1 MYLMTG
7 LKLLAPWLADVLVVL
22 GVFVMTV
29 GVYSIVNMPDTYTR
43 LHAASKI
50 VFLRVISLLTASLA
64 TGDPEFIYRVTLI
77 GVFLI
82 TPVSAHL
89 IARAVFQ
96 TGEKMENPGG
106 RRRVRTRA
114 QQRRRVPSVR
124 KALPRAWM
132 PSGFLSDRGGIGLAC
147 VGPVNTL

>member
-1 MYLMTG
+1 MTG

-29 GVYSIVNMPDTYTR
+29 GVYGIVKMPDTYTR
-43 LHAASKI
+43 LHAASKM
-50 VFLRVISLLTASLA
+50 VFLGVISLLTASLA
-64 TGDPEFIYRVTLI
+64 TGDPVFIYRVTLI

-82 TPVSAHL
+82 LTTPLSAHL
-89 IARAVFQ
+89 IARAAFQ

-114 QQRRRVPSVR
+114 QQRRRVRTVR
-124 KALPRAWM
+124 KALPEPGCPRAFC
-132 PSGFLSDRGGIGLAC
+132 PTVEASGLLR
-147 VGPVNTL
+147 